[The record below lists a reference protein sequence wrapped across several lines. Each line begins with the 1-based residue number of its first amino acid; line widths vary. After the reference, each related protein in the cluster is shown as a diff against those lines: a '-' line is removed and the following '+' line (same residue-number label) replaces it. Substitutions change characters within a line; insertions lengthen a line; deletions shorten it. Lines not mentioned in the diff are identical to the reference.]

1 MRQQAEGGIVGN
13 IDFAGIV
20 AKAQDSPGTAAYVE
34 NPLYQNKIYVIF
46 HRSSGTFQVFGNNE
60 ALGTLYATSAE
71 RVLAETVRIYDE
83 RLTD

>member
-1 MRQQAEGGIVGN
+1 MEN

-20 AKAQDSPGTAAYVE
+20 AKAQGSPGIAAYVE

-46 HRSSGTFQVFGNNE
+46 HRSSGTFQVFGNSE

-71 RVLAETVRIYDE
+71 RVLAETVQMHDE
-83 RLTD
+83 HLAA

>member
-1 MRQQAEGGIVGN
+1 MRQQAKGNIVEN

-20 AKAQDSPGTAAYVE
+20 AKAQSSPGTAAYVE

-46 HRSSGTFQVFGNNE
+46 HRSSGTFHVFGNSE

-71 RVLAETVRIYDE
+71 RVLAETVQIYDE
-83 RLTD
+83 RLTA